1 MIRLMWRSITKSD
14 PYRMIVLTVEYKQ
27 LLSEWPLKF
36 LSEKKKK
43 ILKKLPMSEM
53 WEGTDI
59 CVCVCVFQRTT
70 YFFLLWKFYLQSPK
84 QQKKKGS
91 LVSIAWSKLFEQSIT
106 RTCTTLWHI
115 FFVIFSSFQIFTS
128 FIANLISYM
137 PI

>member
-43 ILKKLPMSEM
+43 SSKNYQCLRCERERIFV
-53 WEGTDI
+53 
-59 CVCVCVFQRTT
+59 CVCVCFKGLHI
-70 YFFLLWKFYLQSPK
+70 FFCFENFTCNYLSSK
-84 QQKKKGS
+84 KKKGS